1 MKKKCLAQGSA
12 GRAGHKLRARFYQ
25 TPCIVYKRYKSSC
38 LLLPYTPAVLEKENV
53 RIKKQGQTFQR
64 KLILINFERIKK
76 IMCPLKLLNLGGL
89 KTMFENIADI
99 LLKSHDNPLVSL
111 INPDKSGVRKEEKDF
126 FLN

>member
-1 MKKKCLAQGSA
+1 MKKSLAQGSA

-38 LLLPYTPAVLEKENV
+38 LLLPYTPAVLENI
-53 RIKKQGQTFQR
+53 RIKKQGKTFQR

-76 IMCPLKLLNLGGL
+76 IVCPLKLLNLGGL

-111 INPDKSGVRKEEKDF
+111 INPDQSGIKKRRKIF
-126 FLN
+126 FF